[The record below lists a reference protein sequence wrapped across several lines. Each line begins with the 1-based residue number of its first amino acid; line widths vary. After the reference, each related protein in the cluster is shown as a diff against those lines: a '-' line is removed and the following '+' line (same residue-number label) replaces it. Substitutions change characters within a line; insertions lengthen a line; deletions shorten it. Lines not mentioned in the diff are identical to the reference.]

1 MAVLLSAGGVRYFWY
16 FYGLNSKNGFLGMM
30 PGLMQAVI
38 YKKKYIRAMV
48 IKNSMGR
55 AGETPQFSPST
66 NTQKG
71 ITIPNE
77 QQWIYS
83 IPGRSLIGPVMHT
96 PQKNREL
103 VGHI

>member
-1 MAVLLSAGGVRYFWY
+1 
-16 FYGLNSKNGFLGMM
+16 M

-38 YKKKYIRAMV
+38 YKKKYIKAMV
-48 IKNSMGR
+48 IKNRMGR

-77 QQWIYS
+77 QQ
-83 IPGRSLIGPVMHT
+83 
-96 PQKNREL
+96 
-103 VGHI
+103 